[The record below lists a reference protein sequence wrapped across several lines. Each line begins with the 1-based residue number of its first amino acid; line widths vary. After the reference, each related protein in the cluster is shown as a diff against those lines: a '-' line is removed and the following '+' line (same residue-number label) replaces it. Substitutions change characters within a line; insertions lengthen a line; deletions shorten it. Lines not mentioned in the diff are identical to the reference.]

1 MRHGLKGLVSKVR
14 LVDPPCCS
22 VPRVRISVGRLSVWH
37 GGNLVLDA

>member
-1 MRHGLKGLVSKVR
+1 MRHGLKGLIGETR

-22 VPRVRISVGRLSVWH
+22 VLRVGISVGRSSVQH